1 MEYTLHMGPWSS
13 VFAVPTAL
21 VDRYIK
27 LAGKEQLQVLLWM
40 LRHGGEAVQPDL
52 LAQALGMSL
61 DSALDALDYW
71 VQEGLACRPGR
82 RALPRPAGPGRAA
95 RGRACPAARGRRR
108 EELPARP
115 PKRRL
120 LKPDTQHLAARMG
133 ESEGIRFLMQEAEN
147 TLGKTLS
154 PAMASTLL
162 TICDDYGLPVEV
174 VVMLLHYAKNVGR
187 TGTAYIDSVARDRAA
202 SGVFTLEAAEQKLRE
217 LDEHQQAWAKVQSA
231 AGTPRRSPSKK
242 EEEAAYRWVYQWKFT
257 VEMLTAAYER
267 CVDNTGKFSAGYIN
281 KILEGWHR
289 SGVRNLRELEQLEAR
304 KREDRGSGK
313 SYDIEE
319 LERMSFFDLPEEL

>member
-71 VQEGLACRPGR
+71 VQEGL
-82 RALPRPAGPGRAA
+82 LAGQEG
-95 RGRACPAARGRRR
+95 
-108 EELPARP
+108 ELSPARRVQAAQPEDGPAPLPEAGGGTAASLP

-187 TGTAYIDSVARDRAA
+187 TGTAYIDSVARDWAA

-217 LDEHQQAWAKVQSA
+217 L
-231 AGTPRRSPSKK
+231 
-242 EEEAAYRWVYQWKFT
+242 
-257 VEMLTAAYER
+257 
-267 CVDNTGKFSAGYIN
+267 
-281 KILEGWHR
+281 
-289 SGVRNLRELEQLEAR
+289 
-304 KREDRGSGK
+304 ED
-313 SYDIEE
+313 DPWQ
-319 LERMSFFDLPEEL
+319 D

>member
-40 LRHGGEAVQPDL
+40 LRHGGETVQPDL
-52 LAQALGMSL
+52 LAHALGMSL

-71 VQEGLACRPGR
+71 VQEGL
-82 RALPRPAGPGRAA
+82 LAGQEG
-95 RGRACPAARGRRR
+95 
-108 EELPARP
+108 ELSPARRVQAAQPEDGPAPLPEAGGGTAASLP

-187 TGTAYIDSVARDRAA
+187 RHGLNRLCGPGLGRQRSFYLGGRRA
-202 SGVFTLEAAEQKLRE
+202 EAAG
-217 LDEHQQAWAKVQSA
+217 
-231 AGTPRRSPSKK
+231 AGRAP
-242 EEEAAYRWVYQWKFT
+242 
-257 VEMLTAAYER
+257 
-267 CVDNTGKFSAGYIN
+267 AG
-281 KILEGWHR
+281 LGQ
-289 SGVRNLRELEQLEAR
+289 GAVRGGNAPALSL
-304 KREDRGSGK
+304 
-313 SYDIEE
+313 
-319 LERMSFFDLPEEL
+319 

>member
-1 MEYTLHMGPWSS
+1 MDYTLNMGPWNS

-21 VDRYIK
+21 VDRYLR

-40 LRHGGEAVQPDL
+40 LRHSGERVSPEKLAQELGMDTDSAMDAVDYWAQEGL
-52 LAQALGMSL
+52 LAQAGGQLS
-61 DSALDALDYW
+61 
-71 VQEGLACRPGR
+71 PG
-82 RALPRPAGPGRAA
+82 AVDQAPASTVEKAE
-95 RGRACPAARGRRR
+95 PAASPQ
-108 EELPARP
+108 EEKTLP
-115 PKRRL
+115 PKKRMT
-120 LKPDTQHLAARMG
+120 KPDTLHLAARMK
-133 ESEGIRFLMQEAEN
+133 ESDAIRFLMQEAQA
-147 TLGKTLS
+147 TFGKTIS

-162 TICDDYGLPVEV
+162 SICDDYGLPVEV
-174 VVMLLHYAKNVGR
+174 VVMLIHYAKDAGK
-187 TGTAYIDSVARDRAA
+187 TGTAYIDSVARDWAA

-231 AGTPRRSPSKK
+231 AGMPRRSPSKK

>member
-1 MEYTLHMGPWSS
+1 
-13 VFAVPTAL
+13 
-21 VDRYIK
+21 
-27 LAGKEQLQVLLWM
+27 
-40 LRHGGEAVQPDL
+40 
-52 LAQALGMSL
+52 
-61 DSALDALDYW
+61 
-71 VQEGLACRPGR
+71 
-82 RALPRPAGPGRAA
+82 
-95 RGRACPAARGRRR
+95 
-108 EELPARP
+108 
-115 PKRRL
+115 
-120 LKPDTQHLAARMG
+120 
-133 ESEGIRFLMQEAEN
+133 
-147 TLGKTLS
+147 
-154 PAMASTLL
+154 MASTLL

-187 TGTAYIDSVARDRAA
+187 TGTAYIDSVARDWAA

-231 AGTPRRSPSKK
+231 AGMPRRSPSKK